1 MKKEFERFSSYTVI
15 NLDNLEHNVRVI
27 RQRLC
32 NAKMLAVV
40 KADGYNH
47 GVQTVAEK
55 MYRCGVR
62 HFAVANIDEAIK
74 LRSVI
79 GTEGMILILGPTLPS
94 RYRDAVKYNISL
106 TVDSTATLLSI
117 IDFLGG
123 TDSRLNIHIALNTGM
138 NRIGFDAS
146 EEELSDEL
154 RDVASRIS
162 ECKSLVPQG
171 IFSHLCDAENEDT
184 SFTKLQYSRFENT
197 VNKLSK
203 AGLSFEYKHICNSA
217 GTMLHKDFHCD
228 LVRCGIA
235 LYGCEFEGSGLLPL
249 MSFKTHIGHINTV
262 KRGDI
267 IGYGKTYT
275 AEKDM
280 RVATVTA
287 GYADGFNRLLSN
299 KGEVLIRGKRAPIV
313 GRVCMDLTMVD
324 ISHIPDAG
332 LFDEVT
338 IIGKDGDE
346 VITAE
351 EVARLC
357 DTISY
362 EIICGIGR
370 RVNRVYTENGKIVEK
385 N

>member
-1 MKKEFERFSSYTVI
+1 MKKEFERFSSYIVI
-15 NLDNLEHNVRVI
+15 NLDNLEHNVGVI
-27 RQRLC
+27 KQRLG

-94 RYRDAVKYNISL
+94 RYPDAVKYNISL
-106 TVDSTATLLSI
+106 TVDSTASLCSI
-117 IDFLGG
+117 IDFLSG
-123 TDSRLNIHIALNTGM
+123 TDSRINIHLALNTGM
-138 NRIGFDAS
+138 NRIGFAS
-146 EEELSDEL
+146 FEKGLTGELSE
-154 RDVASRIS
+154 VASRIS
-162 ECKSLVPQG
+162 ECKKLVPQG
-171 IFSHLCDAENEDT
+171 VFSHLCDAENEDT
-184 SFTKLQYSRFENT
+184 GFTELQYSRFENT
-197 VNKLSK
+197 VNALSD

-217 GTMLHKDFHCD
+217 GTMFHKDFHCD

-235 LYGCEFEGSGLLPL
+235 LYGCEFEGCGLLPV

-262 KRGDI
+262 KKGDI

-275 AEKDM
+275 AKADM

-299 KGEVLIRGKRAPIV
+299 RGDVLIRGRRAPIV

-324 ISHIPDAG
+324 ITDIPEAE

-338 IIGKDGDE
+338 IIGRDGDE

-351 EVARLC
+351 EVASLC